1 MQHWFI
7 VYLASGIA
15 LFALVLG
22 PLHFIAGANVSDKD
36 AIYAFFGN
44 VNLAK
49 VTTIAVLVWFG
60 GIVFFPAVYDVSS
73 FICRGIQGVFRHP
86 K

>member
-1 MQHWFI
+1 MQHYFI
-7 VYLASGIA
+7 IYVASGIA

-22 PLHFIAGANVSDKD
+22 PLHFIAGANVSDGD
-36 AIYAFFGN
+36 AIYSFFGN

-49 VTTIAVLVWFG
+49 ITMISVLVWFW
-60 GIVFFPAVYDVSS
+60 GIVLFPALYDISRL
-73 FICRGIQGVFRHP
+73 ICRGIQGVCQRL

>member
-22 PLHFIAGANVSDKD
+22 PLMFIGGADVSDGK
-36 AIYAFFGN
+36 AIDSFFGS
-44 VNLAK
+44 VNIAK
-49 VTTIAVLVWFG
+49 VTAFAVLAWFG

-73 FICRGIQGVFRHP
+73 FICRGIQGVCQRL